1 MAGTLGEG
9 NVATKGAARP
19 GQHAGA
25 VADPALRRGSGTCV
39 EPDALTSPMVRA
51 ACCKPSRAEPS
62 RAEPS
67 RAEPSRAEPSR
78 AEPSRAEPS
87 RAEPSRAE
95 PSRAEPSRAEPSRAM
110 TAPRAR
116 RRGHP
121 WPDQQLFPP
130 RPLRTSAPRLSRHR
144 TLGGENAG
152 RRARGTP
159 SAHRVSPFAD
169 ETRERRPSLGF
180 LQTALPFA
188 PDAQAGISPAG
199 RVSRRR
205 NPTSRLELAK
215 LHVGLR
221 FADPTCRSVRGRRA
235 SRPRRAE
242 SAPFPKDTR
251 TPRTAVLPDT
261 ARSRDPSFVR
271 SQESPWLRTEVMG
284 VAGVR
289 VFPSA
294 KCVRGNLSTITTE
307 VLQQ

>member
-1 MAGTLGEG
+1 M
-9 NVATKGAARP
+9 
-19 GQHAGA
+19 
-25 VADPALRRGSGTCV
+25 
-39 EPDALTSPMVRA
+39 
-51 ACCKPSRAEPS
+51 SRAEPS

-87 RAEPSRAE
+87 RA
-95 PSRAEPSRAEPSRAM
+95 
-110 TAPRAR
+110 APRAR

-144 TLGGENAG
+144 TLGGVNAG

-205 NPTSRLELAK
+205 NPTSRPELAT

-242 SAPFPKDTR
+242 FAPFPKDSR
-251 TPRTAVLPDT
+251 TPRTAMLPDT
-261 ARSRDPSFVR
+261 ARGRDPSLVR